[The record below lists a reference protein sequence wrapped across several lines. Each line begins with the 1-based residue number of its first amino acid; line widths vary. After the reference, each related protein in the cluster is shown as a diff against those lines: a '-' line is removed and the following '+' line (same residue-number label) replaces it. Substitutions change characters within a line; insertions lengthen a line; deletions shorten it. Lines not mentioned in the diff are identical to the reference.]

1 MGIKKQIYFILILFF
16 VFCFGSLEVL
26 GRENVD
32 YWYIKNFDMEMKV
45 NADSSIL
52 ITERILADCGQA
64 VDKHGIF
71 RVVPFVTKTPDR
83 TIKTPIKLISI
94 TDFNGKALKYQTI
107 KDSMNDTIT
116 WKIGDANVNVSGE
129 NGYQIVYLTKNAFL
143 TDNPDFDELYR
154 NLNGNFWDIPIDN
167 FKARII
173 FPEGFKKDDSQ
184 ISYYTGYLG
193 DESQDLAKYEWVAD
207 NVLEFTSLGILEPGQ
222 GITASV
228 SFPKGLIQ
236 KYQPTFWEKY
246 GDYSPY
252 LIFLLPLVLLIICF
266 RLWWKYGRDILWRK
280 VVIAEFEIPFNLN
293 PIEMGVFLNNGNLGK
308 NIIPAGIVSLAVRKI
323 ISIEEVPVK
332 FIIKYR
338 DWKLKLLIDKEEVDK
353 LTLPEKLLI
362 KEIFSPL
369 SKKEVLISDLKNFKF
384 NEKASQIKDQLVKDG
399 FMDKKAFGY
408 QSLMGGGLVLIV
420 VAFFLS
426 AFIFRDLLIQIY
438 PALIISFFILIL
450 FYILM
455 PKRTEKGAELAWKI
469 SGFKLYMN
477 VAEKYRQRFYEQEN
491 IFEKLLPYA
500 ILFGMTKKWINK
512 MKIIYGQEYVNSYHP
527 AWFVMVAGSNFNS
540 FDSLNSAISNISSS
554 ISSSVGS
561 GSGASG
567 GGFSGGGGGGGGGG
581 GW

>member
-1 MGIKKQIYFILILFF
+1 MIIRKQIYLALIVFF

-32 YWYIKNFDMEMKV
+32 YWYIKNFEMEMKV
-45 NADSSIL
+45 NTDSSIL
-52 ITERILADCGQA
+52 ITEKILADCGQA

-71 RVVPFVTKTPDR
+71 RVVPTVTKIPNK

-94 TDFNGKALKYQTI
+94 MDFDGKSLKYKTI
-107 KDSMNDTIT
+107 KDSMHDTIT
-116 WKIGDANVNVSGE
+116 WQIGDANVNVSGE
-129 NGYQIVYLTKNAFL
+129 NGYQITYLTKNALL

-154 NLNGNFWDIPIDN
+154 NLNGNFWDIPTDN
-167 FKARII
+167 FKVRII
-173 FPEGFKKDDSQ
+173 FPEGFKKDNSH

-193 DESQDLAKYEWVAD
+193 DENQDLAKYEWITD
-207 NVLEFTSLGILEPGQ
+207 NVLEFTSLGILEPGE

-236 KYQPTFWEKY
+236 KYQSTFFEKY
-246 GDYSPY
+246 ADYFPY
-252 LIFLLPLVLLIICF
+252 LIFLLPLILLIICF
-266 RLWWKYGRDILWRK
+266 RLWSKYGRDIAWRK
-280 VVIAEFEIPFNLN
+280 VVIAEFDIPFDLN

-323 ISIEEVPVK
+323 ITIEEVPGQ

-338 DWKLKLLIDKEEVDK
+338 DWKLKLLIDKEEVEK
-353 LTLPEKLLI
+353 LALPEKLLI

-369 SKKEVLISDLKNFKF
+369 SKKEVLISDLKHFKF

-399 FMDKKAFGY
+399 FMDKKAFSY
-408 QSLMGGGLVLIV
+408 QGLMGGGIALVV

-450 FYILM
+450 FNILM

-500 ILFGMTKKWINK
+500 ILFGMTKQWINK

-527 AWFVMVAGSNFNS
+527 VWFVMAAGSNFNS
-540 FDSLNSAISNISSS
+540 FDSLNSAISNISTS

-561 GSGASG
+561 RSGASG